1 MAWAKGPGE
10 LSQIVI
16 TDGTTTA
23 TVASEYIE
31 GYSVTT
37 EKDSYDAAIGHS
49 VDRGSMTK
57 SLSFSAFKVD
67 QIENLHSLMTSRAE
81 VDATVTYH
89 DSNTHQLGD
98 YTNLQGGIIRI
109 TPVLNSIS
117 DVTGVYV
124 ADASTSRTN
133 LASTWRDAGVTM
145 DVPTISFSFPF
156 DGTDGLGR
164 PYFSSCAIEVE
175 FMIPEN
181 YAKVTSAGP
190 PPEYL
195 FVHGAT
201 SDLAFKL
208 PDGNFQVMKGGRVYV
223 NYADEDASMPR
234 ASRIVYR
241 AVADSWGDLL
251 EFTDGAAS
259 STVTE
264 AFNASSP
271 TLMQDYIHGVLVE
284 FVGRGYTEGN
294 VSTF

>member
-89 DSNTHQLGD
+89 DNNTHQLGD

-271 TLMQDYIHGVLVE
+271 TLMQDYIHGALVE